1 MVFDKVLNLQPR
13 ALASPRSFHCRFVAL
28 AESTRERRAQEVRG
42 GASAPANLSRWR
54 RRLTA
59 LSGLYPGGERVL
71 VRRALSDPYFPMTK
85 YRQLNAE
92 GFAAERMSAPMSPR
106 RLTRR
111 MAVHLSLWART
122 FLAIRRDVALVRHE
136 GRPAGVT
143 LGGSPQEGPPEG
155 DWCDLCGCCC
165 EIRGGLPDFP
175 ARFAPPRRWIR
186 YFHGDLSRDQRFC
199 PFLLEYFATSAFVC
213 SIYDVKPRCC
223 SAFDREECVFLKAD
237 LARER
242 GAKS

>member
-1 MVFDKVLNLQPR
+1 MSL
-13 ALASPRSFHCRFVAL
+13 RSFHHRFATF
-28 AESTRERRAQEVRG
+28 AESTRERRGREVHG
-42 GASAPANLSRWR
+42 EADTPASGTRWR

-59 LSGLYPGGERVL
+59 VSRLYLGGERAL

-85 YRQLNAE
+85 YWRLNAE
-92 GFAAERMSAPMSPR
+92 GFAAELASAPISPR

-111 MAVHLSLWART
+111 MAFHLSRWART
-122 FLAIRRDVALVRHE
+122 FLAIRRDLSLLRQE
-136 GRPAGVT
+136 GRPAGVK
-143 LGGSPQEGPPEG
+143 LGGSPQEGLPEG

-165 EIRGGLPDFP
+165 EIRGGPPDFLHG
-175 ARFAPPRRWIR
+175 FVPPRRWIR
-186 YFHGDLSRDQRFC
+186 YFRGDLSRDQRFC

-223 SAFDREECVFLKAD
+223 WVFDREECAFLKAD

-242 GAKS
+242 AATG